1 MVDLSAENKALC
13 FQDSVEKP
21 LTVAIYDLVDNPDI
35 EGDTYY
41 KIVKRITGEQ
51 IISESMQFNEGIVDS
66 NTFEFGTFVLPQMK
80 IQWAYE
86 GERYLGKYCVVY
98 QKIGTEYVVYMQGF
112 VEKEKFADNRRTTSA
127 TISSILSQRLNA
139 NYAYIY
145 NQYTT
150 GEEIVLSDFLQ
161 MLVTSGVFFCDV
173 EKAKAKFPVLGLV
186 KFKKRGKTTNGQPD
200 TSDPNAVTEILISD
214 FLKYVGNIIGAHIKI
229 AKHKF
234 TDEQTF
240 INTPQP
246 YLTDEIEFVRIDN
259 VIDMVYP
266 SSTLYPSNTLYP
278 LLKVTPVS
286 PIYELPYF
294 ININYDDLEN
304 TAYACYKVNIW
315 YTTPSG
321 DFAKIDTLWANPM
334 GAYDAVPAYNFD
346 STMCDNA
353 FSDIY
358 WSSTWIEYRK
368 YVRNNLCAYLLNSK
382 YVVANLDYTYA
393 PFLEPGDNIRVTTT
407 DGRTIIIPI
416 LNCSVSGIN
425 ALRATV
431 SSEITSN

>member
-21 LTVAIYDLVDNPDI
+21 ITVAIYDLVDNPDI
-35 EGDTYY
+35 EGETYY

-51 IISESMQFNEGIVDS
+51 IISESMQFNEGVIDS
-66 NTFEFGTFVLPQMK
+66 NTFEFGTFVLPQMT

-98 QKIGTEYVVYMQGF
+98 QKIGTEYIVYMNGF
-112 VEKEKFADNRRTTSA
+112 IEKEKFTDNRRTISA

-161 MLVTSGVFFCDV
+161 MVVTSGVFYCDI
-173 EKAKAKFPVLGLV
+173 EKTKAKFPALEIV
-186 KFKKRGKTTNGQPD
+186 KFKKRDN
-200 TSDPNAVTEILISD
+200 VTKILLSD
-214 FLKYVGNIIGAHIKI
+214 FLNYVGNILGAHIKI
-229 AKHKF
+229 SKSKF
-234 TDEQTF
+234 TDEQNF
-240 INTPQP
+240 IDTPQ
-246 YLTDEIEFVRIDN
+246 LGFFDKIEFIRIDN

-266 SSTLYPSNTLYP
+266 STTLYPSNTLYP
-278 LLKVTPVS
+278 LLKTTPVN

-304 TAYACYKVNIW
+304 TAYACYRANVW
-315 YTTPSG
+315 YTQPTG
-321 DFAKIDTLWANPM
+321 EFAMTQTIWSNPV
-334 GAYDAVPAYNFD
+334 GQTDAIPAYDFD
-346 STMCDNA
+346 TTMCDNA

-358 WSSTWIEYRK
+358 WSSTWQTYRT
-368 YVRNNLCAYLLNSK
+368 YIIRNICAYLLKSK
-382 YVVANLDYTYA
+382 YVVGNLTYTYA
-393 PFLEPGDNIRVTTT
+393 PFLEPGDNIQVTTT
-407 DGRTIIIPI
+407 DGRAIIIPI

-425 ALRATV
+425 ALRGTV

>member
-1 MVDLSAENKALC
+1 MVDLSAENKTLC

-21 LTVAIYDLVDNPDI
+21 ITVAIYDLVDNPDI
-35 EGDTYY
+35 EGTTYY

-66 NTFEFGTFVLPQMK
+66 NTFEFGTFVLPQMT

-98 QKIGTEYVVYMQGF
+98 QKIGTEYVEYMQGF
-112 VEKEKFADNRRTTSA
+112 VEKEKFTDNRRAISA
-127 TISSILSQRLNA
+127 TISSLLSQRLNA

-161 MLVTSGVFFCDV
+161 MVVTSGVFFCDV
-173 EKAKAKFPVLGLV
+173 EKAKAKFPILGLA
-186 KFKKRGKTTNGQPD
+186 KFKKRGNTIDGQPD
-200 TSDPNAVTEILISD
+200 TSDPNAVTKILISD
-214 FLKYVGNIIGAHIKI
+214 FLNFVGNILGAHIKI
-229 AKHKF
+229 SKHKF
-234 TDEQTF
+234 TDEQAF

-259 VIDMVYP
+259 VMDMVYP
-266 SSTLYPSNTLYP
+266 FSTLYPSNTLYP
-278 LLKVTPVS
+278 LLKVTPVN

-304 TAYACYKVNIW
+304 TAYACYREKIW
-315 YTTPSG
+315 RTS
-321 DFAKIDTLWANPM
+321 DTKEWAEWETVWSNPPE
-334 GAYDAVPAYNFD
+334 AQSSTPAYEVDLTVCN
-346 STMCDNA
+346 NA
-353 FSDIY
+353 FSDIR
-358 WSSTWIEYRK
+358 WSSTAIK
-368 YVRNNLCAYLLNSK
+368 YVTYVVRDICPYLLKSK

>member
-21 LTVAIYDLVDNPDI
+21 ITVAIYDLVDNPNI
-35 EGDTYY
+35 EGETYY

-51 IISESMQFNEGIVDS
+51 IISESMQFNEGVIDS
-66 NTFEFGTFVLPQMK
+66 NTFEFGTFVLPQMT

-98 QKIGTEYVVYMQGF
+98 QKIGTEYIVYMNGF
-112 VEKEKFADNRRTTSA
+112 IEKEKFTDNRRTISA

-161 MLVTSGVFFCDV
+161 MVVTSGVFYCDI
-173 EKAKAKFPVLGLV
+173 EKTKAKFPALEIA
-186 KFKKRGKTTNGQPD
+186 KFKKRDN
-200 TSDPNAVTEILISD
+200 VTKILLSD
-214 FLKYVGNIIGAHIKI
+214 FLNYVGNILGAHIKI
-229 AKHKF
+229 SKSKF
-234 TDEQTF
+234 TDEQNF
-240 INTPQP
+240 IDTPQ
-246 YLTDEIEFVRIDN
+246 LGFVDKIEFIRIDN

-266 SSTLYPSNTLYP
+266 STTLYPSNTLYP
-278 LLKVTPVS
+278 LLKTTPVN

-304 TAYACYKVNIW
+304 TAYACYRANVW
-315 YTTPSG
+315 YTQPTG
-321 DFAKIDTLWANPM
+321 EFAMTQTIWSNPV
-334 GAYDAVPAYNFD
+334 GRTDAIPAYDFD
-346 STMCDNA
+346 TTMCDNA

-358 WSSTWIEYRK
+358 WSSTWQTYRT
-368 YVRNNLCAYLLNSK
+368 YIIRNICAYLLKSK
-382 YVVANLDYTYA
+382 YVVGNLTYTYA
-393 PFLEPGDNIRVTTT
+393 PFLEPGDNIQVTTT

-425 ALRATV
+425 ALRGTV

>member
-1 MVDLSAENKALC
+1 MGN
-13 FQDSVEKP
+13 
-21 LTVAIYDLVDNPDI
+21 
-35 EGDTYY
+35 
-41 KIVKRITGEQ
+41 
-51 IISESMQFNEGIVDS
+51 
-66 NTFEFGTFVLPQMK
+66 
-80 IQWAYE
+80 
-86 GERYLGKYCVVY
+86 
-98 QKIGTEYVVYMQGF
+98 
-112 VEKEKFADNRRTTSA
+112 
-127 TISSILSQRLNA
+127 
-139 NYAYIY
+139 
-145 NQYTT
+145 
-150 GEEIVLSDFLQ
+150 
-161 MLVTSGVFFCDV
+161 
-173 EKAKAKFPVLGLV
+173 
-186 KFKKRGKTTNGQPD
+186 TTNGQPD

-278 LLKVTPVS
+278 LLKVTPVN

-321 DFAKIDTLWANPM
+321 NFAKVDTLWANPM

-393 PFLEPGDNIRVTTT
+393 PFLEPGDNIQVTTT

>member
-66 NTFEFGTFVLPQMK
+66 NTFEFGTFVLPQMT

-112 VEKEKFADNRRTTSA
+112 VEKEKFTDNRRTISA
-127 TISSILSQRLNA
+127 TISSLLSERLNSNCA
-139 NYAYIY
+139 SVYNGYAVG
-145 NQYTT
+145 T
-150 GEEIVLSDFLQ
+150 EITFADFIGTLIGSDVAPFFLDIEK
-161 MLVTSGVFFCDV
+161 TKINFPFFNAGKFKIISGV
-173 EKAKAKFPVLGLV
+173 E
-186 KFKKRGKTTNGQPD
+186 R
-200 TSDPNAVTEILISD
+200 ILISELLS
-214 FLKYVGNIIGAHIKI
+214 FIGNALGAHIKI
-229 AKHKF
+229 SKHKF
-234 TDEQTF
+234 TNETEF
-240 INTPQP
+240 LNTPQ
-246 YLTDEIEFVRIDN
+246 LFFTDEIEFIRIDN
-259 VIDMVYP
+259 VINMVYP
-266 SSTLYPSNTLYP
+266 SQTLYPSINLFP
-278 LLKVTPVS
+278 LLSQIPKN
-286 PIYELPYF
+286 PIYELPYY
-294 ININYDDLEN
+294 ISVDYDDLQN
-304 TAYACYKVNIW
+304 TAYACYRVKRLSSETGTTVASWQNI
-315 YTTPSG
+315 
-321 DFAKIDTLWANPM
+321 WANPA
-334 GAYDAVPAYNFD
+334 GQFNATPAYEFD
-346 STMCDNA
+346 MTICGNA
-353 FSDIY
+353 FEALFWGGTPGTESSFIY
-358 WSSTWIEYRK
+358 QVVRK
-368 YVRNNLCAYLLNSK
+368 ICPYLLNSK

-393 PFLEPGDNIRVTTT
+393 PFLEPGDNIQVTTT